1 MILSYIWN
9 LAMNNT
15 LLKLLYKGDEL
26 VKTIKDYVIKLKF
39 VFNEIFKAG
48 PSIFFLSISS
58 MVIAGISPVVVTYLT
73 AELIN
78 KLGENVGENSKSV
91 YITVGGMFVAILL
104 LGVVT
109 YAIES
114 MKTVICVV
122 VGLKLSNNIENII
135 ADKFQNV
142 KQDRMDDPSFLDLHS
157 NTLNRC
163 GSEPLNL
170 MESLFTT
177 IANMI
182 GLIGYA
188 SIIVQ
193 HSFLAFLI
201 ILVFA
206 LPTILIKRKYQGL
219 TFKYCNERTMQLRR
233 IMYYLDLITEPKY
246 ASEVR
251 SYRLYDYFFNERKKL
266 FHDFIKGNTEITAK
280 EIVVSLFTSAIS
292 MLGAVLV
299 GIWLIRKTVGGVISV
314 SEFYLLITAIMTL
327 GIGLMTL
334 SDQIA
339 SNSKSMMFINYIFE
353 YMKETDVIENK
364 DLKIKNKSIHE
375 ICFENVSFKYKGS
388 EHYALKN
395 INVHFDTSETIC
407 LVGENGSGKS
417 TFVKLLLRIY
427 DPTEGRILLDGIDLK
442 NYDINEVRKFY
453 GVLFQDYMKF
463 SDSVR
468 NCIGFGNIEQL
479 QNTKG
484 IVNAAKLS
492 GADTFI
498 QEYEKGYNTNLSKM
512 FFSEAIEPSGG
523 QWQKIAISRT
533 VYSNAQVLILDEPTA
548 ALDPK
553 SEVKMFD
560 TFKKIS
566 KLKSTFIIS
575 HRMYI
580 TKLADK
586 IIVLDDGKIIEEGN
600 FQELIKVGNKF
611 YSMYKMQSD
620 SYSISDE

>member
-1 MILSYIWN
+1 M
-9 LAMNNT
+9 
-15 LLKLLYKGDEL
+15 
-26 VKTIKDYVIKLKF
+26 KTIKDYVIKLKF
-39 VFNEIFKAG
+39 VFNEILKAD

-73 AELIN
+73 AELID
-78 KLGENVGENSKSV
+78 KLGRNIGENSKAV
-91 YITVGGMFVAILL
+91 YITVGGIFAAILL
-104 LGVVT
+104 LGVVS

-135 ADKFQNV
+135 SDKFQNI
-142 KQDRMDDPSFLDLHS
+142 KQDRIDDPNFLDLHS
-157 NTLNRC
+157 NTLNKC

-170 MESLFTT
+170 MESLFTA
-177 IANMI
+177 IANVI
-182 GLIGYA
+182 SLIGYA

-193 HSFLAFLI
+193 HSFLTFFI
-201 ILVFA
+201 ILAFA
-206 LPTILIKRKYQGL
+206 LPIILIKRKYQGL
-219 TFKYCNERTMQLRR
+219 TFRFYNERTMQLRR
-233 IMYYLDLITEPKY
+233 IMYYLELITEPKY
-246 ASEVR
+246 ANEVR

-266 FHDFIKGNTEITAK
+266 FHDFIKGNTDITAK
-280 EIVVSLFTSAIS
+280 EIAVSLFTSAFS
-292 MLGAVLV
+292 MMGAVLV
-299 GIWLIRKTVGGVISV
+299 GIWLIQKTVRGIIPV

-327 GIGLMTL
+327 VIGLMAL

-364 DLKIKNKSIHE
+364 ELKIENKSIHE
-375 ICFENVSFKYKGS
+375 ICFENVGFKYKGT

-395 INVHFDTSETIC
+395 INVHFDTSKTIC

-442 NYDINEVRKFY
+442 NYDLNELRRFY
-453 GVLFQDYMKF
+453 GVLFQDYVRF

-468 NCIGFGNIEQL
+468 NCIGFGNIDQL
-479 QNTKG
+479 QNTES
-484 IVNAAKLS
+484 IVEAAKLS
-492 GADTFI
+492 GADAFI
-498 QEYEKGYNTNLSKM
+498 QDYEKGYNTNLSKM
-512 FFSEAIEPSGG
+512 FFSESIEPSGG

-533 VYSNAQVLILDEPTA
+533 VYSDARVLILDEPTA

-566 KLKSTFIIS
+566 KSKSTFIIS

-586 IIVLDDGKIIEEGN
+586 IIVLDDGNIIEDGN
-600 FQELIKVGNKF
+600 FQELIKLKNKF
-611 YSMYKMQSD
+611 YSMYKIQSD
-620 SYSISDE
+620 SYSMFNE

>member
-1 MILSYIWN
+1 M
-9 LAMNNT
+9 
-15 LLKLLYKGDEL
+15 
-26 VKTIKDYVIKLKF
+26 KTIKDYVIKLKF
-39 VFNEIFKAG
+39 VFNEILKAD

-73 AELIN
+73 AELID
-78 KLGENVGENSKSV
+78 KLGRNIGENSKAV
-91 YITVGGMFVAILL
+91 YITVGGIFAAILL
-104 LGVVT
+104 LGVVS

-135 ADKFQNV
+135 SDKFQNI
-142 KQDRMDDPSFLDLHS
+142 KQDRIDDPNFLDLHS
-157 NTLNRC
+157 NTLNKC

-170 MESLFTT
+170 MESLFTA
-177 IANMI
+177 IANVI
-182 GLIGYA
+182 SLIGYA

-193 HSFLAFLI
+193 HSFLTFFI

-206 LPTILIKRKYQGL
+206 LPIILIKRKYQGL
-219 TFKYCNERTMQLRR
+219 TFRFYNERTMQLRR
-233 IMYYLDLITEPKY
+233 IMYYLELITEPKY
-246 ASEVR
+246 ANEVR

-266 FHDFIKGNTEITAK
+266 FHDFIKGNTDITAK
-280 EIVVSLFTSAIS
+280 EIAVSLFTSAFS
-292 MLGAVLV
+292 MMGAVLV
-299 GIWLIRKTVGGVISV
+299 GIWLIQKTVRGIIPV

-327 GIGLMTL
+327 VIGLMAL

-364 DLKIKNKSIHE
+364 ELKIENKSIHE
-375 ICFENVSFKYKGS
+375 ICFENVGFKYKGT

-395 INVHFDTSETIC
+395 INVHFDTSKTIC

-442 NYDINEVRKFY
+442 NYDLNELRRFY
-453 GVLFQDYMKF
+453 GVLFQDYVRF

-468 NCIGFGNIEQL
+468 NCIGFGNIDQL
-479 QNTKG
+479 QNTES
-484 IVNAAKLS
+484 IVEAAKLS
-492 GADTFI
+492 GADAFI
-498 QEYEKGYNTNLSKM
+498 QDYEKGYNTNLSKM
-512 FFSEAIEPSGG
+512 FFSESIEPSGG

-533 VYSNAQVLILDEPTA
+533 VYSDARVLILDEPTA

-566 KLKSTFIIS
+566 KSKSTFIIS

-586 IIVLDDGKIIEEGN
+586 IIVLDEGNIIEDGN
-600 FQELIKVGNKF
+600 FQELIKLKNKF
-611 YSMYKMQSD
+611 YSMYKIQSD
-620 SYSISDE
+620 SYSMFNE

>member
-1 MILSYIWN
+1 M
-9 LAMNNT
+9 
-15 LLKLLYKGDEL
+15 
-26 VKTIKDYVIKLKF
+26 KTIKDYVIKLKF
-39 VFNEIFKAG
+39 VFNEILKAD

-73 AELIN
+73 AELID
-78 KLGENVGENSKSV
+78 KLGRNIGENSKAV
-91 YITVGGMFVAILL
+91 YITVGGIFAAILL
-104 LGVVT
+104 LGVVS

-135 ADKFQNV
+135 SDKFQNI
-142 KQDRMDDPSFLDLHS
+142 KQDRIDDPNFLDLHS
-157 NTLNRC
+157 NTLNKC

-170 MESLFTT
+170 MESLFTA
-177 IANMI
+177 IANVI
-182 GLIGYA
+182 SLIGYA

-193 HSFLAFLI
+193 HSFLTFFI

-206 LPTILIKRKYQGL
+206 LPIILIKRKYQGL
-219 TFKYCNERTMQLRR
+219 TFRFYNERTMQLRR
-233 IMYYLDLITEPKY
+233 IMYYLELITEPKY
-246 ASEVR
+246 ANEVR

-266 FHDFIKGNTEITAK
+266 FHDFIKGNTDITAK
-280 EIVVSLFTSAIS
+280 EIAVSLFTSAFS
-292 MLGAVLV
+292 MMGAVLV
-299 GIWLIRKTVGGVISV
+299 GIWLIQKTVRGIIPV

-327 GIGLMTL
+327 VIGLMAL

-364 DLKIKNKSIHE
+364 ELKIENKSIHE
-375 ICFENVSFKYKGS
+375 ICFENVGFKYKGT

-395 INVHFDTSETIC
+395 INVHFDTSKTIC

-442 NYDINEVRKFY
+442 NYDLNELRRFY
-453 GVLFQDYMKF
+453 GVLFQDYVRF
-463 SDSVR
+463 LDSVR
-468 NCIGFGNIEQL
+468 NCIGFGNIDQL
-479 QNTKG
+479 QNTES
-484 IVNAAKLS
+484 IVEAAKLS
-492 GADTFI
+492 GADAFI
-498 QEYEKGYNTNLSKM
+498 QDYEKGYNTNLSKM
-512 FFSEAIEPSGG
+512 FFSESIEPSGG

-533 VYSNAQVLILDEPTA
+533 VYSDARVLILDEPTA

-566 KLKSTFIIS
+566 KSKSTFIIS

-586 IIVLDDGKIIEEGN
+586 IIVLDDGNIIEDGN
-600 FQELIKVGNKF
+600 FQELIKLKNKF
-611 YSMYKMQSD
+611 YSMYKIQSD
-620 SYSISDE
+620 SYSMFNE

>member
-1 MILSYIWN
+1 M
-9 LAMNNT
+9 
-15 LLKLLYKGDEL
+15 
-26 VKTIKDYVIKLKF
+26 KTIKDYVIKLKF
-39 VFNEIFKAG
+39 VFNEILKAD

-73 AELIN
+73 AELID
-78 KLGENVGENSKSV
+78 KLGRNIGENSKAV
-91 YITVGGMFVAILL
+91 YITVGGIFAAILL
-104 LGVVT
+104 LGVVS

-135 ADKFQNV
+135 SDKFQNI
-142 KQDRMDDPSFLDLHS
+142 KQDRIDDPNFLDLHS
-157 NTLNRC
+157 NTLNKC

-170 MESLFTT
+170 MESLFTA
-177 IANMI
+177 IANVI
-182 GLIGYA
+182 SLIGYA

-193 HSFLAFLI
+193 HSFLTFFI

-206 LPTILIKRKYQGL
+206 LPIILIKRKYQGL
-219 TFKYCNERTMQLRR
+219 TFRFYNERTMQLRR
-233 IMYYLDLITEPKY
+233 IMYYLELITEPKY
-246 ASEVR
+246 ANEVR

-266 FHDFIKGNTEITAK
+266 FHDFIKGNTDITAK
-280 EIVVSLFTSAIS
+280 EIAVSLFTSAFS
-292 MLGAVLV
+292 MMGAVLV
-299 GIWLIRKTVGGVISV
+299 GIWLIQKTVRGIIPV

-327 GIGLMTL
+327 VIGLMAL

-364 DLKIKNKSIHE
+364 ELKIENKSIHE
-375 ICFENVSFKYKGS
+375 ICFENVGFKYKGT

-395 INVHFDTSETIC
+395 INVHFDTSKTIC

-442 NYDINEVRKFY
+442 NYDLNELRRFY
-453 GVLFQDYMKF
+453 GVLFQDYVRF

-468 NCIGFGNIEQL
+468 NCIGFGNIDQL
-479 QNTKG
+479 QNTES
-484 IVNAAKLS
+484 IVEAAKLS
-492 GADTFI
+492 GADAFI
-498 QEYEKGYNTNLSKM
+498 QDYEKGYNTNLSKM
-512 FFSEAIEPSGG
+512 FFRESIEPSGG

-533 VYSNAQVLILDEPTA
+533 VYSDARVLILDEPTA

-566 KLKSTFIIS
+566 KSKSTFIIS

-586 IIVLDDGKIIEEGN
+586 IIVLDDGNIIEDGN
-600 FQELIKVGNKF
+600 FQELIKLKNKF
-611 YSMYKMQSD
+611 YSMYKIQSD
-620 SYSISDE
+620 SYSMFNE

>member
-1 MILSYIWN
+1 M
-9 LAMNNT
+9 
-15 LLKLLYKGDEL
+15 
-26 VKTIKDYVIKLKF
+26 KTIKDYVIKLKF
-39 VFNEIFKAG
+39 VFNEILKAD

-73 AELIN
+73 AELID
-78 KLGENVGENSKSV
+78 KLGRNIGENSKAV
-91 YITVGGMFVAILL
+91 YITVGGIFAAILL
-104 LGVVT
+104 LGVVS

-135 ADKFQNV
+135 SDKFQNI
-142 KQDRMDDPSFLDLHS
+142 KQDRIDDPNFLDLHS
-157 NTLNRC
+157 NTLNKC

-170 MESLFTT
+170 MESLFTA
-177 IANMI
+177 IANVI
-182 GLIGYA
+182 SLIGYA

-193 HSFLAFLI
+193 HSFLTFFI

-206 LPTILIKRKYQGL
+206 LPIILIKRKYQGL
-219 TFKYCNERTMQLRR
+219 TFRFYNERTMQLRR
-233 IMYYLDLITEPKY
+233 IMYYLELITEPKY
-246 ASEVR
+246 ANEVR

-266 FHDFIKGNTEITAK
+266 FHDFIKGNTDITAK
-280 EIVVSLFTSAIS
+280 EIAVSLFTSAFS
-292 MLGAVLV
+292 MMGAVLV
-299 GIWLIRKTVGGVISV
+299 GIWLIQKTVRGIIPV

-327 GIGLMTL
+327 VIGLMAL

-364 DLKIKNKSIHE
+364 ELKIENKSIHE
-375 ICFENVSFKYKGS
+375 ICFENVGFKYKGT

-395 INVHFDTSETIC
+395 INVHFDTSKTIC

-442 NYDINEVRKFY
+442 NYDLNELRRFY
-453 GVLFQDYMKF
+453 GVLFQDYVRF

-468 NCIGFGNIEQL
+468 NCIGFGNIDQL
-479 QNTKG
+479 QNTES
-484 IVNAAKLS
+484 IVEAAKLS
-492 GADTFI
+492 GADAFI
-498 QEYEKGYNTNLSKM
+498 QDYEKGYNTNLSKM
-512 FFSEAIEPSGG
+512 FFSESIEPSGG
-523 QWQKIAISRT
+523 QWQKIVISRT
-533 VYSNAQVLILDEPTA
+533 VYSDARVLILDEPTA

-566 KLKSTFIIS
+566 KSKSTFIIS

-586 IIVLDDGKIIEEGN
+586 IIVLDDGNIIEDGN
-600 FQELIKVGNKF
+600 FQELIKLKNKF
-611 YSMYKMQSD
+611 YSMYKIQSD
-620 SYSISDE
+620 SYSMFNE